1 MRTAELIAPREFRLI
16 EQPVP
21 DPGPGEVL
29 VRVDAVGICGS
40 DIHYYADGCIGPVSC
55 VYPMVL
61 GHEPAGT
68 VVKAGPG
75 VTGWSPGDRAALEPA
90 IYCYKCELCRSGHH
104 NVCSHIRFLSM
115 PPDPGFFREYASLPA
130 ASLLPLPKELSFSE
144 GTLFEPFAVVLH
156 SMKFASLAAGE
167 TAVVFGAGPIG
178 LMTVLLLKMCG
189 AGRVWSVEP
198 VPERRDMAL
207 RMGADAVLEP
217 AGAVAAIKAD
227 TRGRGVDLAFDCAA
241 HGDSMN
247 DCMRVTRNAGR
258 VVITGIPSE
267 ARVALDIHEA
277 RRKELALFNVRRSNH
292 ESETALEMIREH
304 RERFAPLITHELPL
318 GQVQCGFE
326 MLSTFSNGAIKV
338 IIRPGE

>member
-21 DPGPGEVL
+21 EAGPGEVL

-75 VTGWSPGDRAALEPA
+75 VTGWSPGDRVALEPA
-90 IYCYKCELCRSGHH
+90 IYCYKCEFCLSGHH
-104 NVCSHIRFLSM
+104 NVCSNIRFLSM
-115 PPDPGFFREYASLPA
+115 PPDPGFFREYASLPVQ
-130 ASLLPLPKELSFSE
+130 SLLPLPKELSFSE

-167 TAVVFGAGPIG
+167 SVAVFGAGPIG
-178 LMTVLLLKMCG
+178 LMTILLLKMCG
-189 AGRVWSVEP
+189 AGRVWAVEP
-198 VPERRDMAL
+198 VAERREMAL

-217 AGAVAAIKAD
+217 DGAVAAIKAD
-227 TRGRGVDLAFDCAA
+227 MRGRGVDLTFDCAA
-241 HGDSMN
+241 HGGSMN
-247 DCMRVTRNAGR
+247 DCIRVTRNAGR

-267 ARVALDIHEA
+267 ARVDIDFHDA
-277 RRKELALFNVRRSNH
+277 RRKELALFNVRRSNR
-292 ESETALEMIREH
+292 EGETAIEIIREH

-318 GQVQCGFE
+318 GQVQCGFD
-326 MLSTFSNGAIKV
+326 MLSAYSNGAIKV
-338 IIRPGE
+338 IIKPGE